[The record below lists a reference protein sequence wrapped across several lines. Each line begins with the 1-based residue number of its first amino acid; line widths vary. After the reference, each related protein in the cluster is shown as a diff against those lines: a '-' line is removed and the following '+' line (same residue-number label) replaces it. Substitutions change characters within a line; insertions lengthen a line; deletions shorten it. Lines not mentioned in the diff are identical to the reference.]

1 MLCMDGITV
10 RMNRLGSGCKN
21 KSHKVGAGVEKLR
34 CTDCEAVL
42 VLFLLLCDNRFREK
56 VSAQ

>member
-1 MLCMDGITV
+1 
-10 RMNRLGSGCKN
+10 MNRLGSGCKN